1 MSSVFWK
8 LNSTAREQMKYNI
21 KCGQENKNKNKK
33 VQHITVPIL
42 KFVSSFLLI

>member
-21 KCGQENKNKNKK
+21 KCGQENKNKT